1 MQELKPLTKIV
12 DTDFMGVYESWIL
25 AHTEAGGH
33 ILIPYMSVGHFA
45 FESAINERKCLVY
58 DNNPLIRVNFESEFF
73 YPSLAGIKA
82 RLGEIRIIG
91 NFPESE
97 AKRFLDPKT
106 YDEVMSIRTFLE
118 NAPKDAINLWIKRL
132 VSETLKV
139 SNEILNGVATPQYYD
154 VKESAL
160 RIYKSIFSYVDP
172 MKILILHEF
181 VPVFFENE
189 GRIEEYL
196 NGQKVKM
203 AYYAPYAFS
212 AEQYFRNNFLK
223 LWFFGITKEQLFNA
237 SINNTDELRVKKD
250 FVALH
255 KKLESA
261 GMMVI
266 EKIPNYNIES
276 FLKLALFYG
285 YENIK
290 SYVNSKGAEVYLM
303 RKLGI

>member
-1 MQELKPLTKIV
+1 M
-12 DTDFMGVYESWIL
+12 
-25 AHTEAGGH
+25 
-33 ILIPYMSVGHFA
+33 
-45 FESAINERKCLVY
+45 
-58 DNNPLIRVNFESEFF
+58 
-73 YPSLAGIKA
+73 
-82 RLGEIRIIG
+82 
-91 NFPESE
+91 
-97 AKRFLDPKT
+97 
-106 YDEVMSIRTFLE
+106 MSIRTFLE

-181 VPVFFENE
+181 VPEFFENE